1 MSYFPVH
8 QWIFWMKGICQDF
21 HHLQTDL
28 VDDLEA
34 TDLELKMEIYPKW
47 ILSYYYF
54 LGCIIATF

>member
-1 MSYFPVH
+1 
-8 QWIFWMKGICQDF
+8 MKGICQDF

>member
-1 MSYFPVH
+1 M
-8 QWIFWMKGICQDF
+8 DF
-21 HHLQTDL
+21 LDESDLSGFCHLQTEL

-47 ILSYYYF
+47 IFSYYYF